1 MMTLKMVL
9 FFKILSYSAIGFSIL
24 YFIVAKIIKKSAK
37 IGCLVFILGIAFYAL
52 ATHFEDQFR
61 RFGGY

>member
-1 MMTLKMVL
+1 MMTLKMAL
-9 FFKILSYSAIGFSIL
+9 LFKILGYSTIGLGIL

-37 IGCLVFILGIAFYAL
+37 IGCLVFILGILFYAL